1 MPADPWSIADALTR
15 LEPPRIPDRTTRA
28 ALPAEGDALPALT
41 AAIAAAHAAGG
52 GRVVVGRGRHL
63 LRGSLVLRD
72 RVEVHLEDGATLA
85 FSGEPGDFLPP
96 AFQRWEGTECWSH
109 APLITARDATDI
121 ALTGSGTIDGGGSRA
136 FTAFQPIQDPDKA
149 RLRDMGHRGV
159 PVDQRV
165 FGAGTHLRPSLF
177 QPLGCARVLLQ
188 GVTLTDSPFWV
199 IHPTYCRQV
208 IVRGVTVDSR
218 NPNNDGCD
226 PDSCEDVLVEDCTFR
241 TGDDGVAIKSGRDED
256 AWRVGRPTRRVL
268 VRRCVLDSEI
278 NGLCIGSE
286 MGGGVADIFMEDCRI
301 DEADSVLYLKGSRE
315 RGGFITDIHMRRIA
329 VGRARQAAIRFEP
342 TYKGVLDGEHPP
354 EVARVR
360 ISEVTCRQADRYA
373 LVIDGDPRRPVRD
386 VHLDRVVIDRAAE
399 TVWLRHADQVRC
411 TAVTVNGAAVPEF
424 PPAAPAEAVLAALR
438 A

>member
-1 MPADPWSIADALTR
+1 MLTPMPADPWSIADALTR

-28 ALPAEGDALPALT
+28 ALPAQGDALPALT
-41 AAIAAAHAAGG
+41 AAIAAAHVAGG

-85 FSGEPGDFLPP
+85 FSGEPADFLPP

-165 FGAGTHLRPSLF
+165 FGAGTVLRPSLF
-177 QPLGCARVLLQ
+177 QPLSCARVLLQ
-188 GVTLTDSPFWV
+188 GVTLHDSPFWV

-218 NPNNDGCD
+218 NPNND
-226 PDSCEDVLVEDCTFR
+226 
-241 TGDDGVAIKSGRDED
+241 
-256 AWRVGRPTRRVL
+256 
-268 VRRCVLDSEI
+268 
-278 NGLCIGSE
+278 
-286 MGGGVADIFMEDCRI
+286 
-301 DEADSVLYLKGSRE
+301 
-315 RGGFITDIHMRRIA
+315 
-329 VGRARQAAIRFEP
+329 
-342 TYKGVLDGEHPP
+342 
-354 EVARVR
+354 
-360 ISEVTCRQADRYA
+360 
-373 LVIDGDPRRPVRD
+373 
-386 VHLDRVVIDRAAE
+386 
-399 TVWLRHADQVRC
+399 
-411 TAVTVNGAAVPEF
+411 
-424 PPAAPAEAVLAALR
+424 
-438 A
+438 